1 MAAVTIR
8 DLRHRGGDVVDRAER
23 GERIVVT
30 RDGRPVAELRPA
42 PRTPLGV
49 DVLIE
54 RRRHLP
60 KMDPETLRRDLDALL
75 DPSL

>member
-1 MAAVTIR
+1 MATVTIR
-8 DLRHRGGDVVDRAER
+8 DLRHRGCDVVDRAER

-42 PRTPLGV
+42 PGPPLGV

>member
-42 PRTPLGV
+42 PRAPLSV

-54 RRRHLP
+54 RRKHLP
-60 KMDPETLRRDLDALL
+60 KVDPETLRRDLDALL
-75 DPSL
+75 DPSI